1 MSMYVSTLSF
11 GIGYPLPLQ
20 STDNSSLM
28 LVTTHPAEMV
38 AWNLIY
44 KKRSHT
50 EEILR
55 RMSTP
60 SLLVICSS
68 VSWYIAEV
76 RCCFRPLRMRSSPV
90 SCGEK
95 LRHLVA
101 KEYRN
106 CWMESWRDVV
116 EGGGLGVRSSKGFS
130 FSIQIMATVYFGQYE
145 ISYWIPTQ
153 YKYVLP
159 MWNKTKLE

>member
-1 MSMYVSTLSF
+1 MSMHVSTLSF

-20 STDNSSLM
+20 SPNNSSLM
-28 LVTTHPAEMV
+28 LVTTQPAKMV

-68 VSWYIAEV
+68 VSLYIAEV
-76 RCCFRPLRMRSSPV
+76 QCCLRPLRMRSSPV

-116 EGGGLGVRSSKGFS
+116 EGGGGWGFVAQRDLAFPS
-130 FSIQIMATVYFGQYE
+130 RLWRQYILVSMKSHIE
-145 ISYWIPTQ
+145 SQLNISMCSLCGTRQ
-153 YKYVLP
+153 S
-159 MWNKTKLE
+159 